1 MNVSDGGG
9 SRGYLHRGVT
19 MVFPAWIL
27 CVWSVMSSA
36 ANANCPDFLDV
47 EFRKLHSKDTVNLCE
62 ISGGK
67 PLLIINTASHCG
79 YTRQFGGLEALYQRY
94 KDKGLQ
100 VVGFASNDFRQ
111 EAASEEKAA
120 DVCYVNYGVTF
131 TMLAPTSV
139 RGDNANS
146 VFTELAR
153 QAGAPSWNFDK
164 YLVDTNGTVVHHFG
178 SNIKPQGPELS
189 NAIEQHL

>member
-1 MNVSDGGG
+1 MNIGNGGDT
-9 SRGYLHRGVT
+9 RGYLHHRVHRL
-19 MVFPAWIL
+19 FAAWIL
-27 CVWSVMSSA
+27 CSWAVISSS

-62 ISGGK
+62 ISEGK
-67 PLLIINTASHCG
+67 PLLVINTASHCG
-79 YTRQFGGLEALYQRY
+79 YTRQFGGLEALYQQY

-111 EAASEEKAA
+111 EASSEEKAA
-120 DVCYVNYGVTF
+120 DICYVNYGVTF

-153 QAGAPSWNFDK
+153 QAGAPSWNFNK
-164 YLVDTNGTVVHHFG
+164 YLVDTDGTVVDHFG
-178 SNIKPQGPELS
+178 SNIQPQGPELR
-189 NAIEQHL
+189 NAIEQQL